1 MHVAAGFTPPSRYN
15 VKTTTVREV
24 QHNFGKILRWIEDG
38 EVVVITR
45 HKRVVANLV
54 PSVPKDRKTE
64 WPDFTKRMTAIW
76 GNVPAGK
83 PASRII
89 IDERNERP

>member
-1 MHVAAGFTPPSRYN
+1 MHGAAGFTPASRYN

-45 HKRVVANLV
+45 HKQIVAHLV
-54 PSVPKDRKTE
+54 PVVPKGRKTE
-64 WPDFTKRMTAIW
+64 WPDFTKRMKAIW
-76 GNVPAGK
+76 RNVPTPK

-89 IDERNERP
+89 IDERTERP

>member
-1 MHVAAGFTPPSRYN
+1 M
-15 VKTTTVREV
+15 KTTTVREV
-24 QHNFGKILRWIEDG
+24 QHNLSKILRWVEDG

-54 PSVPKDRKTE
+54 PSAPKNPAIH
-64 WPDFTKRMTAIW
+64 WPDFGDRMKQIW
-76 GNVPAGK
+76 GNGSTGK

-89 IDERNERP
+89 TDERTERP

>member
-1 MHVAAGFTPPSRYN
+1 MSN
-15 VKTTTVREV
+15 MKTATVREV
-24 QHNFGKILRWIEDG
+24 QHNFTKILRWIEDG

-54 PSVPKDRKTE
+54 PSAPKDPKTH
-64 WPDFTKRMTAIW
+64 WPDFTKRMKAIW
-76 GNVPAGK
+76 GNVAEGK

-89 IDERNERP
+89 IDERTERP